1 MSEADRLH
9 EALCTVSERLAG
21 QLEGS
26 RFERR
31 DGYEFLAFP
40 MFPLPSF
47 NGIWAE
53 TDDAANDLESA
64 VAEAEELGPPIGV
77 MVRDG
82 RTPAVAQRAREL
94 GFSIEEPTP
103 GMVMRPGELQVP
115 DSELDIL
122 QIKTADGLAQALAV
136 AATGFEIPG
145 ELLSALY
152 LLEVAELEGI
162 EYYLARLEDKDVC
175 TAIGYTV
182 DDTVGIFNVATPP
195 EFRRRGYGSIITAH
209 AAQAGFDAGADFAY
223 LQSSAMGESVYRRL
237 GFRHVSTYTVLI
249 RAPEV
254 SATS

>member
-1 MSEADRLH
+1 MH
-9 EALCTVSERLAG
+9 EALCTVAERLAG
-21 QLEGS
+21 RLEGA

-31 DGYEFLAFP
+31 DGYEFLTFP

-53 TDDAANDLESA
+53 TDAATNELEAA
-64 VAEAEELGPPIGV
+64 VAEAEELGSPIGV

-82 RTPAVAQRAREL
+82 RTPALAQGARQL
-94 GFSIEEPTP
+94 GFSIEETTP
-103 GMVMRPGELQVP
+103 GMVTRPGELQLP

-152 LLEVAELEGI
+152 LLEVAALEGI
-162 EYYLARLEDKDVC
+162 EYYLARLEEKDVC

-182 DDTVGIFNVATPP
+182 DDAVGIFNVATPP
-195 EFRRRGYGSIITAH
+195 AFRRRGYGSIITAH
-209 AAQAGFDAGADFAY
+209 AVQAGFDAGADFAY
-223 LQSSAMGESVYRRL
+223 LQSSAMAESVYHRL
-237 GFRHVSTYTVLI
+237 GFRHVSTYTVLV
-249 RAPEV
+249 RRPEV